1 MDLPDAELYLTE
13 QHRELLLCQRTD
25 LIGKDEDAVLRLY
38 RKHIAKAVRML
49 KDHVPDLAAKGR
61 FLDIGCG
68 LGFGLLVLKEL
79 YGADHCFVGL
89 DKDGKDTEIKYGF
102 KLHAEIYNDLT
113 RTAENLQLNGIAPEN
128 VSLINL
134 DHNAFPDGTFDVV
147 VSFLAYGWHFPIST
161 YFETLKQVTRKQS
174 IIYLDL
180 RRKIDG
186 LSMMASEFDLVWAR
200 ENKKGVSTIWRAR

>member
-1 MDLPDAELYLTE
+1 MDLPDAEIYLTE

-38 RKHIAKAVRML
+38 RKHIAKAVRVL
-49 KDHVPDLAAKGR
+49 KDHVPDLTAKGR

-89 DKDGKDTEIKYGF
+89 DKNGKDTEIKYGF
-102 KLHAEIYNDLT
+102 KLRAEVYNDLA
-113 RTAENLQLNGIAPEN
+113 RTAENLRLNGIAAN
-128 VSLINL
+128 NLNLINL
-134 DHNAFPDGTFDVV
+134 DRYEFPKGPFDVV

-161 YFETLKQVTRKQS
+161 YFEILKQITRKRS

-180 RRKIDG
+180 RRRTDG
-186 LSMMASEFDLVWAR
+186 ISVMASEFDLVWAR
-200 ENKKGVSTIWRAR
+200 ENKKGVSTIWRVR